1 MYVVPREI
9 RGCRHGLPAKGGYEM
24 GAIRKRGKNY
34 IITHYD
40 SSGRRRWETVGPNLH
55 EARQVLAERMW
66 ERRSGKSGVPRDKM
80 AVAELIKK
88 WKDNYLSVQQQLGRL
103 KPSTIRSYQ
112 SNLDSHIEPFF
123 GARQLAE
130 VTLASV
136 QEFIKTLLGKGLS
149 AKTIGNVIVILKEMF
164 KHAVQWG
171 YLDANPVQ
179 YVERPRGEDKEID
192 VLTPDEIRRLLDAQ
206 KEPLRTLLL
215 TAVLTGMRQ
224 GELFGLQWEDI
235 DFARHLIHVRRSL
248 WHGTLGTP
256 KSRRSRRAIDMP
268 PTLEQALQQ
277 LLTTR
282 RSEFVFCSERGTPLD
297 ADNFRHR
304 EFPAALRRAQL
315 RRIRFHDLRHTYTSL
330 LIAPGA
336 HPKYIQAQLGHASIQ
351 TTLDRYGHL
360 MPQLHQTEA
369 QKLDQ
374 LVFPDQQ
381 PAPSARR
388 LQAVRVGR
396 PARGSKMGAAA
407 IAAGA
412 SGSKMGAENTKGLA
426 I

>member
-1 MYVVPREI
+1 
-9 RGCRHGLPAKGGYEM
+9 M

-34 IITHYD
+34 IITYYEG
-40 SSGRRRWETVGPNLH
+40 SGRRRWETVGPNLH
-55 EARQVLAERMW
+55 EARQVLAERMS
-66 ERRSGKSGVPRDKM
+66 ERRTGKSRVPRDKM
-80 AVAELIKK
+80 TVGELVKK
-88 WKDNYLSVQQQLGRL
+88 WKENYLTVQQQLGRL
-103 KPSTIRSYQ
+103 KPSTLRSYQ
-112 SNLDSHIEPFF
+112 SNLDGHIAPFF
-123 GARQLAE
+123 GAMPLSE

-136 QEFIKTLLGKGLS
+136 QQFIKALLGKGLS
-149 AKTIGNVIVILKEMF
+149 PKTIGNVIVILKEMF

-171 YLDANPVQ
+171 HLDANPVQ
-179 YVERPRGEDKEID
+179 YVERPRGEDKEMD
-192 VLTPDEIRRLLDAQ
+192 VFTPGEIRRLLDAQ
-206 KEPLRTLLL
+206 EEPLRTLLL

-235 DFARHLIHVRRSL
+235 DFARHVIHVRRSL

-268 PTLEQALQQ
+268 PTLGQALQR
-277 LLTTR
+277 LSTTR

-330 LIAPGA
+330 LIAHGA

-360 MPQLHQTEA
+360 MPQLHQAEA

-381 PAPSARR
+381 AAPPARR

-396 PARGSKMGAAA
+396 PARGSKMGAVS
-407 IAAGA
+407 IPAGR

-426 I
+426 T

>member
-1 MYVVPREI
+1 
-9 RGCRHGLPAKGGYEM
+9 M

-34 IITHYD
+34 IITYYEG
-40 SSGRRRWETVGPNLH
+40 SGRRRWETVGPNLH
-55 EARQVLAERMW
+55 EARQVLADRMS
-66 ERRSGKSGVPRDKM
+66 ERRTGKSRVPRDKM
-80 AVAELIKK
+80 TVAELVQK
-88 WKDNYLSVQQQLGRL
+88 WKEDYLTVQQQLGRL
-103 KPSTIRSYQ
+103 KPSTLRSYQ
-112 SNLDSHIEPFF
+112 SNLDGHIAPFF
-123 GARQLAE
+123 GAVALSE
-130 VTLASV
+130 VRLASV
-136 QEFIKTLLGKGLS
+136 QEFIKVLLGKGLS
-149 AKTIGNVIVILKEMF
+149 PKTIGNVIVILKEMF

-179 YVERPRGEDKEID
+179 YVERPRGEDKEMD
-192 VLTPDEIRRLLDAQ
+192 VFTPDEIRRLLDAQ
-206 KEPLRTLLL
+206 EEPLRTLLL

-277 LLTTR
+277 QSTTR

-304 EFPAALRRAQL
+304 EFPAALRRAAL

-330 LIAPGA
+330 LIAHGA
-336 HPKYIQAQLGHASIQ
+336 HPKYIQSQLGHASIQ

-360 MPQLHQTEA
+360 MPQLHQAEA

-381 PAPSARR
+381 APPPARR

-396 PARGSKMGAAA
+396 PARGSKLGAVAVAA
-407 IAAGA
+407 ERR
-412 SGSKMGAENTKGLA
+412 GSKMGAENTKGLA
-426 I
+426 T